1 MSFWGRHSPRFI
13 EHMPTTK
20 NAAFDGVMPQ
30 RAAVESRRILG
41 FLSVALV
48 PLIVVGT
55 TMWSMVAATVSDE
68 TTSHMPLI
76 PLVSAF
82 LVYSERHRIF
92 SQAPTKGWRSGRIFA
107 LLGFVCLILGELNLW
122 HASAQSGFS
131 IAVLGTV
138 LIWVGVFAIFFGEHA
153 LRAARFSL
161 EFLVFM
167 IPMPQFILDRVIYFL
182 QEGSSDVT
190 AMIFKLS
197 GVPFLRQGFD
207 FALPGVTIRVA
218 QECSGIRSTLAL
230 VIVAVLMAHLF
241 LRTFWKQAFLCA
253 MVVPLA
259 VFKNGLRIFTL
270 STLAI
275 YVNPSFL
282 SGNLHRRGGIV
293 FFVVALIPLTLTLS
307 LLRKNERTTQQGLP
321 L

>member
-1 MSFWGRHSPRFI
+1 
-13 EHMPTTK
+13 MPTTK
-20 NAAFDGVMPQ
+20 NATFDAVMPQ
-30 RAAVESRRILG
+30 RAAVESSRILG
-41 FLSVALV
+41 FLLV
-48 PLIVVGT
+48 VLLPLIVVGT
-55 TMWSMVAATVSDE
+55 TMWPMVAATITDE
-68 TTSHMPLI
+68 TTSHIPLI
-76 PLVSAF
+76 PLVSVF
-82 LVYSERHRIF
+82 LVYTERHRIF
-92 SQAPTKGWRSGRIFA
+92 SQASTTGWRSGRIFA
-107 LLGFVCLILGELNLW
+107 SLGLAGLTLAEFNPW
-122 HASAQSGFS
+122 HASAQTSFS

-138 LIWVGVFAIFFGEHA
+138 LIWVGAFALFFGEHA
-153 LRAARFSL
+153 LRAASFSL

-167 IPMPQFILDRVIYFL
+167 IPIPQLILDRIIYFL
-182 QEGSSDVT
+182 QEGSSDVV
-190 AMIFKLS
+190 AVIFRLS

-241 LRTFWKQAFLCA
+241 LRTFWKQALLCA
-253 MVVPLA
+253 LVVPLA

-293 FFVVALIPLTLTLS
+293 FFLVALIPLALTLS
-307 LLRKNERTTQQGLP
+307 LLRKNERAPQQGPP